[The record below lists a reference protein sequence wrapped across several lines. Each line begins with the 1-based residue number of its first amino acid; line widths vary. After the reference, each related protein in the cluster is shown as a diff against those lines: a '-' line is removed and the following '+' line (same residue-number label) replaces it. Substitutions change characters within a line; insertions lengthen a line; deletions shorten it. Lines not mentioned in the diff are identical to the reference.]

1 VKRIAGVLLASL
13 AMLAG
18 CSDGYEI
25 CSAPIAENCREFR
38 SEAHYKRWVKEQNRR
53 QLIAAQHFPD
63 DYRDVVAATLKELLQ
78 SNESEFPNARRQ
90 FFASVFGEDADATLL
105 AKLQQLGVQT
115 QPGSRMPDEAVI
127 KDSQGG
133 YIENYQ
139 VYVSDVRR
147 LASGVYR
154 VEAGYYCGPRCA
166 GHLAYRLRKE
176 GNVWV
181 FTSTKGLM
189 FS

>member
-1 VKRIAGVLLASL
+1 MKQIALLLLSL
-13 AMLAG
+13 AMLSG
-18 CSDGYEI
+18 CSEGFEI

-38 SEAHYKRWVKEQNRR
+38 SEAHYKRWVKSQSRR
-53 QLIAAQHFPD
+53 QLVAARHFPD
-63 DYRDVVAATLKELLQ
+63 DYRDVVAATLKDLLQ
-78 SNESEFPNARRQ
+78 NNESEFPNARRQ
-90 FFASVFGEDADATLL
+90 FFASVFGEDADATTL
-105 AKLQQLGVQT
+105 AKLQQLGVQA
-115 QPGSRMPDEAVI
+115 QPGSGMPNEIVI
-127 KDSQGG
+127 KNSQGG

-166 GHLAYRLRKE
+166 GHVAYRLRKE
-176 GNVWV
+176 GNAWMIL
-181 FTSTKGLM
+181 SQKELM